1 MSLSRPYKP
10 VVKKGSAAGSKK
22 QQLISDFFR
31 TNKPNSDQPSQIDR
45 EPSTPK
51 KEVKLNRTE
60 SLISRSTR
68 NGSSFEENGTSDTS
82 MSSPE
87 MHNFKNPALAYSYKS
102 AKPQKANSWSESS
115 KQNEQDVEIEYELYR
130 GNGEDKELRQSN
142 RFEEERLLKREGN
155 DILEELDNFN
165 RRPKKL
171 LRTFKSNQERK
182 TSVEVSSQ
190 VMLSSE
196 QNEVVKYV
204 VEDELSVFYTGSAG
218 TGKSVVLRE
227 IIRLLYAKYGYSRVG
242 LTASTGLAACNIGGQ
257 TLHRYL
263 AIGIGAGSPL
273 ELAQRIKKNSLN
285 YKRWKNL
292 KVLIIDEVSMIDGK
306 LFTKLDEVAQIL
318 RGNHL
323 PFGGIQVV
331 CTGDFFQLPPVNR
344 DSSTQFCFQSPSWKQ
359 VINKTILLSNVY
371 RQKGDLEFI
380 DMLNALRYGE
390 MDDVIIS
397 KFASLSREVKYD
409 DGLEPTELFPTR
421 EEVKRA
427 NQTRLNQ
434 LPTKS
439 IKYSADDNVR
449 DPLLVRLLDNLMCEK
464 ELELKERAQ
473 VMYLKNFDDQLFNGS
488 IGTIQYFMT
497 ARLWDKVNDVYQG
510 LIYDDDD
517 QIMLEL
523 KFLSSRVGINDTL
536 SNEEHALINRV
547 PHGRKSQFMKLVYL
561 ASNELTTD
569 LCPVVDFKTPT
580 GNRITRIGKEEFN
593 IDAGKVKNF
602 AAADDEKLTRR
613 QLPLLLSWA
622 ISIHKAQGQSIDRLR
637 IDLRKIFEKG
647 QVYVALSRATN
658 KNHLQILN
666 FDARRITTSAEVKG
680 FYKSLEK
687 EKTLTSSV

>member
-1 MSLSRPYKP
+1 MSLSRTYKP

-22 QQLISDFFR
+22 QQLISDFFIG
-31 TNKPNSDQPSQIDR
+31 NKASNDQTKINR

-51 KEVKLNRTE
+51 REIKQDRNE

-87 MHNFKNPALAYSYKS
+87 MHNFKNPALVYSYTS
-102 AKPQKANSWSESS
+102 GKPQKANFWSQGN
-115 KQNEQDVEIEYELYR
+115 KQNEQDVEIEYELYH
-130 GNGEDKELRQSN
+130 GNREDKGLSQSN
-142 RFEEERLLKREGN
+142 GFEDQGLLKREGN
-155 DILEELDNFN
+155 DVLEELDNFD

-171 LRTFKSNQERK
+171 LRTSKNNQERK
-182 TSVEVSSQ
+182 TFAEVSSQ
-190 VMLSSE
+190 VMLNSE
-196 QNEVVKYV
+196 QMEVVKSV
-204 VEDELSVFYTGSAG
+204 VEDGLSVFYTGSAG

-227 IIRLLYAKYGYSRVG
+227 IIRLLYAQFGYSRVG

-263 AIGIGAGSPL
+263 AIGIGAGSPF
-273 ELAQRIKKNSLN
+273 ELAHRIKKNSLN
-285 YKRWKNL
+285 HKRWKNL
-292 KVLIIDEVSMIDGK
+292 RVLIIDEVSMIDGK

-344 DSSTQFCFQSPSWKQ
+344 ESGTQFCFQSPSWKQ

-371 RQKGDLEFI
+371 RQKGDSEFI

-390 MDDVIIS
+390 MDDAIIS

-439 IKYSADDNVR
+439 IKYSADDNVS
-449 DPLLVRLLDNLMCEK
+449 DPLLLRLLDNLMCEK

-473 VMYLKNFDDQLFNGS
+473 VMYLKNLDDQLFNGS

-497 ARLWDKVNDVYQG
+497 ARLWDKVSDVYQR
-510 LIYDDDD
+510 LIYDDDE
-517 QIMLEL
+517 QVMLEL
-523 KFLSSRVGINDTL
+523 RFLSSRVGVNENL
-536 SNEEHALINRV
+536 SDEEHALINRV
-547 PHGRKSQFMKLVYL
+547 PVGRKSQFMKLVYL
-561 ASNELTTD
+561 ASNELTND
-569 LCPVVDFKTPT
+569 LCPVVNFKTPT

-593 IDAGKVKNF
+593 IDAGKIKNF
-602 AAADDEKLTRR
+602 TAAEDEKLTRR

-622 ISIHKAQGQSIDRLR
+622 ISIHKAQGQTIDRLR

-666 FDARRITTSAEVKG
+666 FDARRIATSSEVKG

-687 EKTLTSSV
+687 EKALTSSV